1 MKSYPSLSKK
11 SGFNTITGFVLLA
24 MIWLI
29 FTPVQFGGRAV
40 YLIISGTSMEP
51 RFHTGDLVI
60 LHQTDTYQKGDIA
73 AYYHP
78 IAAGIVIHRIVEQQ
92 GNRFI
97 LLGDNKPAVDLYQP
111 TLDEMVGKFWLYI
124 PGVGKI
130 ISQLQALGLSRVSIV
145 AIILAI
151 LLIPSIAGYQRQARL
166 KQGRHSSKQGARDMN
181 QLNLNKIN
189 NADFIFFLIVLAL
202 ASSALAFFSFNQ
214 PLTKTIDN
222 DITYKQSGTFSYSA
236 TPPPGIYNSDVAQTG
251 APIFRE
257 LINQVTVNFD
267 YRLTSEAPADIKG
280 SYRLVAQLSHKNGWH
295 WTIELTP
302 QTPFKGAA
310 FSASSVVDLSKIQ
323 AVLDN
328 LEQQTGL
335 QDQRYGLAIVPEV
348 SIGGTLNGQ
357 ILQAEFSPPLTFD
370 FETAQMKLADNR
382 LNAPAGDPL
391 NPSQAGSVAVKVEA
405 PNVIS
410 FLGFSPTISTLRRFA
425 ILGLTISLGGLLIFG
440 WLMFR
445 VEQGGEVTQIKFK
458 YSSLLINIQESGL
471 EAAGEIIDVA
481 AIDDLVQL
489 AKREGRVILH
499 YAKGEHHQYLVKDGL
514 VVYRYQLHNQAARSN
529 LPVPER
535 SQ

>member
-1 MKSYPSLSKK
+1 MKRHQSLPKTRFNAII
-11 SGFNTITGFVLLA
+11 GFICLA
-24 MIWLI
+24 IVWVM
-29 FTPVQFGGRAV
+29 FMPVQFGGRAA
-40 YLIISGTSMEP
+40 YLIVSGVSMKP
-51 RFHTGDLVI
+51 TLHTGDLVV

-78 IAAGIVIHRIVEQQ
+78 VAGGIVIHRIVEQQ
-92 GNRFI
+92 GGRFI
-97 LLGDNKPAVDLYQP
+97 LRGDNKPAVDPYQP
-111 TLDEMVGKFWLYI
+111 TLDEMVGKFWLYV
-124 PGVGKI
+124 PDVGKI
-130 ISQLQALGLSRVSIV
+130 IGQLQALGLSRVSIA
-145 AIILAI
+145 AIMLAI
-151 LLIPSIAGYQRQARL
+151 LLIPSIGGYQRQARR
-166 KQGRHSSKQGARDMN
+166 KQGRHNSKQGTRDMN
-181 QLNLNKIN
+181 QLNLNKT
-189 NADFIFFLIVLAL
+189 DFIFFLIVLAL

-214 PLTKTIDN
+214 PLAKTIDN
-222 DITYKQSGTFSYSA
+222 DITYKQSGAFSYSA

-251 APIFRE
+251 TPIFRE

-267 YRLTSEAPADIKG
+267 YRLTSESPADIKG
-280 SYRLVAQLSHKNGWH
+280 SYRLIAQLSHKNGWH

-302 QTPFKGAA
+302 QTPFQGAA

-348 SIGGTLNGQ
+348 SAGGTLNGQ
-357 ILQAEFSPPLTFD
+357 TLQAEFSPHLTFD

-391 NPSQAGSVAVKVEA
+391 NPSQTGSVTVKVEA

-410 FLGFSPTISTLRRFA
+410 FLNFNPTISTLRRFA
-425 ILGLTISLGGLLIFG
+425 VLGLAISLGGLLIFG
-440 WLMFR
+440 WFMFR
-445 VEQGGEVTQIKFK
+445 IEQGGQVAQIQFK
-458 YSSLLINIQESGL
+458 YSSLLINIQEPGL
-471 EAAGEIIDVA
+471 EAAGEIIEVV

-489 AKREGRVILH
+489 AKREGRLILH
-499 YAKGEHHQYLVKDGL
+499 YAKGKHHQYLVKDGT
-514 VVYRYQLHNQAARSN
+514 VVYRYQLHNQAVRSN